1 MNKILNCF
9 STLLLA
15 LTLFSC
21 NKNEW
26 TPKIET
32 EFRKNSVET
41 MLKKGNGLITPEQAN
56 FTMNCA
62 VEKLKAKNIL
72 PYDSE
77 KPENASLLLTIMT
90 ECTEEWMKKNNITQT
105 LSNEWTPE
113 IEKANKELFKI
124 DFMANGFTKEQS
136 ERMADCII
144 DKLKVQKI
152 SPAGME
158 KAENAQKIEQI
169 GFTCGQEIL
178 KK

>member
-1 MNKILNCF
+1 MKKILNYI
-9 STLLLA
+9 SIPLLA

-26 TPKIET
+26 TAQIET
-32 EFRKNSVET
+32 KYKKNAVET
-41 MLKKGNGLITPEQAN
+41 MLKKGNGLITPEQAT
-56 FTMNCA
+56 FTMDCA
-62 VEKLKAKNIL
+62 VEKLKAKNVL
-72 PYDSE
+72 PKDSE
-77 KPENASLLLTIMT
+77 KPENRSVLIAIMT
-90 ECTEEWMKKNNITQT
+90 ECAQEWMKKNNSTQT
-105 LSNEWTPE
+105 LSDEWTPE

-124 DFMANGFTKEQS
+124 DFMANGFNKQQS
-136 ERMADCII
+136 EKMADCII
-144 DKLKVQKI
+144 EKLKTQKI